1 MGSQIKPEGWEN
13 WSKPEAE
20 KNAFYAEYN
29 CTGEGFQPSKR
40 VKWSHQLSK
49 KEAAQYSIENILKDK
64 IGAWYF

>member
-1 MGSQIKPEGWEN
+1 LYS
-13 WSKPEAE
+13 E